1 MQPGR
6 GERTEPPE
14 NSTILHARGGINRAA
29 SGVSLKF
36 ARNGAEDAPLL
47 VQSLRPRRPMPYDF
61 RKVRVLIVD
70 DQKYGRDLLK
80 AIMKS
85 LGVGVVETATDGDSA
100 FFSFRHNPADII
112 LTDWLMEPCCGLE
125 MTRRIR
131 NDSKSP
137 NPLVPIIMASGFSER
152 WRVLQARDAGVTE
165 YLVKPF
171 AGKQLLDRIT
181 AVIEHP
187 RPFIRAGSFFGPD
200 RRRKSS
206 FDYAG
211 PKRRGVETTSLRA
224 EAPGPRSYGSSAS
237 AFLTGGGL

>member
-1 MQPGR
+1 
-6 GERTEPPE
+6 
-14 NSTILHARGGINRAA
+14 
-29 SGVSLKF
+29 
-36 ARNGAEDAPLL
+36 
-47 VQSLRPRRPMPYDF
+47 MPYDF

-70 DQKYGRDLLK
+70 DQKYGRDLVK

-85 LGVGVVETATDGDSA
+85 LGVGGIETATDGDSA
-100 FFSFRHNPADII
+100 FFAFREKPVDIVI
-112 LTDWLMEPCCGLE
+112 TDWLMEPSCGLE
-125 MTRRIR
+125 MTRRMR
-131 NDSKSP
+131 NDPKSP

-171 AGKQLLDRIT
+171 AAKHLLERIT
-181 AVIEHP
+181 AVIENP
-187 RPFIRAGSFFGPD
+187 RPFIRAGAFFGPD
-200 RRRKSS
+200 RRRRSS

-211 PKRRGVETTSLRA
+211 PKRRGLDSASLRA